1 VDRSDREFNASP
13 SKSSIDLTGLSVSI
27 GLGFSTGF
35 ASVILTL
42 VLWDNGRKWL
52 NSVTDRFYFEHL
64 YH

>member
-13 SKSSIDLTGLSVSI
+13 SKSSIDLTGLSVSM

-52 NSVTDRFYFEHL
+52 NSVTDRFLF
-64 YH
+64 